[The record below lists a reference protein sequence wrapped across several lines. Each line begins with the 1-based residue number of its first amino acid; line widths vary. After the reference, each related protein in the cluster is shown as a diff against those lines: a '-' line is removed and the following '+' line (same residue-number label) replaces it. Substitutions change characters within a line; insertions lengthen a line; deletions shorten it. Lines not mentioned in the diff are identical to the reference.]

1 VIKAD
6 SPHRGCIGFS
16 PKFISRSQLP
26 GNFLGLLAQNLFAA
40 YFIDTPIRKLIFGC
54 NVILFLTTFFDL
66 AMVSGFYTYFGIG
79 PAIFYIMGDRS
90 ISYFCGWLGW
100 LPMATLAAQICPPSV
115 EATLFGL
122 LMSCLNLG
130 TSTSAYWGHWLM
142 ESSGVSQTQFG
153 GMVTAQYALVI
164 SRAIIPFL
172 VLIFVP
178 KGNPTEMTD
187 EFERQ
192 NKHLLGESEYSNRVT
207 VTTAAV

>member
-1 VIKAD
+1 MIAAIWA
-6 SPHRGCIGFS
+6 CI
-16 PKFISRSQLP
+16 LP
-26 GNFLGLLAQNLFAA
+26 RVPAM
-40 YFIDTPIRKLIFGC
+40 IVRTGC

-66 AMVSGFYTYFGIG
+66 AMVSGFYTNFGIG

-192 NKHLLGESEYSNRVT
+192 NKHLLGESESPLQGSVA
-207 VTTAAV
+207 TAVV